1 MFTIWMRLVYLSF
14 PTKQDKEQG
23 KVFGHKIQKD
33 RLTLALVVNTTCTY
47 LQISM
52 PKMLWKVIANK
63 LCVVIRKPN
72 GPWRTSCVFEIWMM
86 SLDVH
91 LKPQKQKV
99 LLIMDNPTIHSL
111 RHVGSCKSF

>member
-1 MFTIWMRLVYLSF
+1 MRLVYLSF

-52 PKMLWKVIANK
+52 PKMLWEVIANK

-72 GPWRTSCVFEIWMM
+72 GMEDIMCIWDLDDEPWCTFETSKAKGTFNYGQ
-86 SLDVH
+86 SYY
-91 LKPQKQKV
+91 
-99 LLIMDNPTIHSL
+99 
-111 RHVGSCKSF
+111 SFP